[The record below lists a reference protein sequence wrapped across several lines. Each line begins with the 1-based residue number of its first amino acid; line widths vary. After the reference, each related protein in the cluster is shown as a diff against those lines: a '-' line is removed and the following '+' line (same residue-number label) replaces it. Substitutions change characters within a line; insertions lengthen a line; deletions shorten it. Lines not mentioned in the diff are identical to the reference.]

1 VIGDRT
7 VRIRKEYFYD
17 PASGQLR
24 RIELALIGEGNPAF
38 YTDVTKKQV
47 SMTCTFSGS
56 SLTPSLIE
64 VIGGA
69 ELLSDL
75 DELFSS
81 STEIPCVV
89 EVQDGS
95 SASLV
100 PELQIPGVPI
110 RLGLGLEVESLR
122 DLVAE
127 RRVFLDGEDYPT
139 EAYTADTYVAT
150 PGKSWVDLT
159 ENALGGL
166 WLLVKD
172 AFNWVSEQVTSG
184 AEWVLDVI
192 AESATNTLLGTAH
205 LYAPPGTQFLM
216 QIDGDLDA
224 LPEAETIEVTGIG
237 WAPEDDS
244 GAVGLVQDPSAQAA
258 SGSGFVVGGLFEFQP
273 EGLSLNQAAT
283 LTITYTDDALEG
295 KDESLLGLF
304 RWNADENNWEP
315 VASQADLEN
324 NTFTAEITQLS
335 SYALGYDEQPPQIE
349 ILTPADGE
357 SIANAQP
364 LISALVGDQGV
375 GIDPDTVEMQL
386 DGQVVSA
393 TYIADMGQLLYLPGT
408 RLESGP
414 HTITV
419 SASDAVGNGNQRTTT
434 FTCGSL
440 IYLPLVAR

>member
-1 VIGDRT
+1 MIGDRT